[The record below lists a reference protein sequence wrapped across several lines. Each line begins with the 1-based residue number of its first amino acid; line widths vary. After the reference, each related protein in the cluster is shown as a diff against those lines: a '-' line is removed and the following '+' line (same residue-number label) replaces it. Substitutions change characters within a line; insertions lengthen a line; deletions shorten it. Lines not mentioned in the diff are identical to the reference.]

1 VQDQAN
7 KNEVSQANAEKDKIK
22 HGGQEEAVREYIEQ
36 LEEQL
41 VKAETSVKKA
51 EAEVER
57 LTKLPPIPEPPFHEE
72 LKRAQE
78 AITAHEPGM
87 IEPAERGTAS
97 ANQSYRGGHRK
108 ED

>member
-22 HGGQEEAVREYIEQ
+22 HGGQEEAMRVYIEQ

-41 VKAETSVKKA
+41 LEAETSVKKA

-57 LTKLPPIPEPPFHEE
+57 LAQLPPIPEPPFHEE

-78 AITAHEPGM
+78 AIIAYEPGM
-87 IEPAERGTAS
+87 IVPAERNT
-97 ANQSYRGGHRK
+97 
-108 ED
+108 E